1 MSDSTNTT
9 VVFITGVGRGMDFLI
24 YLFLTTEVLTFA
36 NFTGIGRSILEA
48 FLLRPNYIVIGSVR
62 DKTSEKYE
70 ELKRLPTAYGSRL
83 LLISID
89 STNMDDPQASIKDI
103 EAEGITHVDVVI
115 ANAGI
120 TPSAGPLD
128 KVAIQDVSDALSINA
143 MSPIQLYHA
152 TRPLL
157 EKSSRPVWFSMTS
170 AAGSIGN
177 VEMHNAHFLLAYGI
191 SKATMNFF
199 TKPVHAAHANWIA
212 YAVHPGLVRS
222 EMGNEGARLQ
232 GLEKAPVTLEDC
244 ATNILAPIDGA
255 TRGKTSGRFLN
266 FTDNSELPW

>member
-1 MSDSTNTT
+1 MSNSTNTT
-9 VVFITGVGRGMDFLI
+9 VVFITGVGRG
-24 YLFLTTEVLTFA
+24 
-36 NFTGIGRSILEA
+36 IGRSILEA
-48 FLLRPNYIVIGSVR
+48 FLLRPNHIVIGSVR

-70 ELKRLPTAYGSRL
+70 ELKKLPTADASRL
-83 LLISID
+83 LLVSID
-89 STNMDDPQASIKDI
+89 SANMDDPQASIKDI
-103 EAEGITHVDVVI
+103 EAEGITHIDVVI

-128 KVAIQDVSDALSINA
+128 KVTIQDVSDALSINA

-177 VEMHNAHFLLAYGI
+177 VEIHNAQFFLAYGI
-191 SKATMNFF
+191 SKAAMNFF
-199 TKPVHAAHANWIA
+199 TKSIHAAHTNWIA
-212 YAVHPGLVRS
+212 YAVHPGVVQS
-222 EMGNEGARLQ
+222 EMGNQGARLQ

-244 ATNILAPIDGA
+244 ATNILASVDGA
-255 TRGKTSGRFLN
+255 TREHTSGKFFN
-266 FTDNSELPW
+266 FTDNSHISNLL